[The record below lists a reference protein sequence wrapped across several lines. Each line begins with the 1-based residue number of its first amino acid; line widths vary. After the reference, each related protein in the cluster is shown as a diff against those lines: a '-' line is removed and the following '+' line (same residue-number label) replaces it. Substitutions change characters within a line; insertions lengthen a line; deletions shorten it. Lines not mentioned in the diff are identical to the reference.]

1 MLLFYLL
8 VVGSTVGAIAAGKP
22 GVRMAVY
29 VTIGVIGAF
38 MGAFL
43 AFGDAPFL
51 MRYPLLNEL
60 TVSLVD
66 WQLTVSLI
74 MSVLLVTVARALERK
89 VRRTEF

>member
-22 GVRMAVY
+22 GVRMAAY

-43 AFGDAPFL
+43 TFGDAPFL
-51 MRYPLLNEL
+51 MRYPLLNP
-60 TVSLVD
+60 
-66 WQLTVSLI
+66 LTVSLI

-89 VRRTEF
+89 VRRTGF

>member
-60 TVSLVD
+60 TVSL
-66 WQLTVSLI
+66 I